1 MKKLKIFNSSKLNAS
16 DMILMVVLI
25 VSAAVL
31 FVMSMSSYS
40 DTYDTSISYTKD
52 TLSEKTVQ
60 CANEIEAQF
69 NEKFA
74 LLEYIA
80 TLPEINEMKW
90 ANQYK
95 YIKGKEATLGFEH
108 LFIMDMT
115 GHGYYVRENTIQDQ
129 SGEQFF
135 QDVMNNDKFI
145 TEPFMDYNNNK
156 SITTLC
162 VSIYKGGKKVG
173 VLCGAMDLS
182 KVYDLVEN
190 MQTGE
195 DGLAAVINE
204 AGEYVASSD
213 MTQVHRKLN
222 IITYYQDSSKHDI
235 SFINDNLNTLEDV
248 TGEIT
253 IDGVNYYAGITNI
266 ENCSWKLILTVSK
279 ADSIGQMDNILYT
292 QIAAVIILVVIIL
305 VTVRFI
311 AKLMK
316 KERMAFIDSLT
327 GISNRARCTI
337 IMEKLETH
345 KKDSVMIVSFDL
357 NDFKQINDDYGHKQ
371 GDNALKTF
379 AKILNKTFG
388 KTGFIGRMGGDEFIA
403 ILLNTTQE
411 EYEKLI
417 ADMKNLINSENS
429 NRNQKYVI
437 SPSYGNAIRPE
448 NAPDEFTIH
457 KLYEEADKK
466 MYVYK
471 DVYKSM
477 KKENA

>member
-1 MKKLKIFNSSKLNAS
+1 MKKLKIFNSSKLNVS
-16 DMILMVVLI
+16 DIILMLVLI

-31 FVMSMSSYS
+31 FIMSMSSYS

-52 TLSEKTVQ
+52 TLAEKTVQ

-95 YIKGKEATLGFEH
+95 YIKGKESTLGFEH
-108 LFIMDMT
+108 MFIMDMT

-135 QDVMNNDKFI
+135 QDVMDNDKFI

-162 VSIYKGGKKVG
+162 VSIYKGDKKVG
-173 VLCGAMDLS
+173 VLCAAMDLS
-182 KVYDLVEN
+182 KVYDLVED
-190 MQTGE
+190 MQTG
-195 DGLAAVINE
+195 DGLAAVVNA

-222 IITYYQDSSKHDI
+222 IVTYYQDSSKHDI
-235 SFINDNLNTLEDV
+235 TFINDNLNSLEDA

-253 IDGVNYYAGITNI
+253 IDGKNYYAGITNI
-266 ENCSWKLILTVSK
+266 ENCSWKLILTVAKS
-279 ADSIGQMDNILYT
+279 DSIGKMDNILYT
-292 QIAAVIILVVIIL
+292 QIASVIILLIIIL

-337 IMEKLETH
+337 IMDKLETH
-345 KKDSVMIVSFDL
+345 KKDSVMIVCFDL
-357 NDFKQINDDYGHKQ
+357 NDFKQINDEYGHKQ
-371 GDNALKTF
+371 GDEALKTF

-388 KTGFIGRMGGDEFIA
+388 KVGFIGRMGGDEFIA

-411 EYEKLI
+411 GYERLI
-417 ADMKNLINSENS
+417 TDMKNLVNSENS

-448 NAPDEFTIH
+448 NADDEFTIH
-457 KLYEEADKK
+457 TLYEEADKK

-477 KKENA
+477 KKETV